1 MRAGKFHAKGRGIHA
16 MITVLLS
23 LHLFIAIALVA
34 VVLLQRSEGGALG
47 IGGGGG
53 GSMGGLM
60 SSRGTAN
67 FLTRVTAILAAIFM
81 VSSLALALL
90 AGGGRSSIVEG
101 VMPTQPAPAG
111 ASAPAG
117 DVPTV
122 PTTPSVPLS
131 R

>member
-1 MRAGKFHAKGRGIHA
+1 
-16 MITVLLS
+16 MITVLLI

-47 IGGGGG
+47 IGGGG
-53 GSMGGLM
+53 SMGGLM

-67 FLTRVTAILAAIFM
+67 LLTRVTAILAAIFM

-101 VMPTQPAPAG
+101 VMPAQPAPAG
-111 ASAPAG
+111 ASAPAA
-117 DVPTV
+117 DVPAV